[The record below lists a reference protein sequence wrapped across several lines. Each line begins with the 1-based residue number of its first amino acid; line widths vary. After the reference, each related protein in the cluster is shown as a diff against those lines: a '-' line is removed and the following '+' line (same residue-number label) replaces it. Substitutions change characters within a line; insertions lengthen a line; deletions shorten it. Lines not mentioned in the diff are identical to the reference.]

1 MKNIFQLKKYYYFLF
16 NSSGYYKNGT
26 IIWLIMNT
34 FIKKKKHYYKSYT
47 TSNPKYIFKC
57 HFIMIAMAWNYLID
71 YEHIW
76 RLFFQLKG

>member
-34 FIKKKKHYYKSYT
+34 FIKKKNTITNHT
-47 TSNPKYIFKC
+47 QPVIPNI
-57 HFIMIAMAWNYLID
+57 YLNVILL
-71 YEHIW
+71 W
-76 RLFFQLKG
+76 

>member
-34 FIKKKKHYYKSYT
+34 FIKKKTLLQIIH
-47 TSNPKYIFKC
+47 N
-57 HFIMIAMAWNYLID
+57 
-71 YEHIW
+71 
-76 RLFFQLKG
+76 